1 MGVEQRSKK
10 KFFLGFF
17 RNHARN
23 VLHIEIHL
31 PERNFGRKKI
41 ILGVLERLENS
52 KNTRKID
59 GIELQIRF

>member
-1 MGVEQRSKK
+1 MAQKSKL
-10 KFFLGFF
+10 LGFF
-17 RNHARN
+17 RNHAKN

-31 PERNFGRKKI
+31 PERNFGRKI

-59 GIELQIRF
+59 GIELRTWF